1 MRALLLTV
9 PSWAAWFT
17 LKASQPSLCFTTVDF
32 QMNEIFRVAMRM
44 KYAVETKK
52 ALPTCTLAV
61 GKLENDEMGT
71 AQTSAVL
78 KEGKITT
85 VVYTDTQDKADPVP
99 STPSSSKVAP
109 GICVTCKGEEATDE
123 VMDHLRFSFEAMDD
137 LNELPSDA
145 WNHLYGPGKGFD
157 FHQSL
162 DIVQTPE
169 TSRSKIEESWKQ
181 SAEVTMRKLLHL
193 KAHSQTE
200 ENVRAESTKYGTSTL
215 TRIWAL
221 TLLQVVLM
229 AAATLYQA
237 SAVGQYLKRVRLLG

>member
-1 MRALLLTV
+1 
-9 PSWAAWFT
+9 
-17 LKASQPSLCFTTVDF
+17 
-32 QMNEIFRVAMRM
+32 MNEIFRVAMRM
-44 KYAVETKK
+44 KYVPDILEEARGEKK

-61 GKLENDEMGT
+61 GKLDSDEMGV
-71 AQTSAVL
+71 AQTSEVM
-78 KEGKITT
+78 KEGTITT
-85 VVYTDTQDKADPVP
+85 VMYTDTQNTAEPVP
-99 STPSSSKVAP
+99 NAATAKVAP
-109 GICVTCKGEEATDE
+109 GICITCKGDEATDA
-123 VMDHLRFSFEAMDD
+123 VMDKLHFSFEAMDD
-137 LNELPSDA
+137 LSGLPSDA

-169 TSRSKIEESWKQ
+169 TTRSKIEENWKQ

-215 TRIWAL
+215 TRIWSL